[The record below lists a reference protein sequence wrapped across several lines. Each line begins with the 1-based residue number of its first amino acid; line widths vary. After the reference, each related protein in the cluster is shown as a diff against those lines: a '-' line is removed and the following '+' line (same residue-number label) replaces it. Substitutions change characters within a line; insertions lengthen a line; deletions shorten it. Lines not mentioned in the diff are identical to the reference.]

1 MQEKWIKEIFN
12 EKMIIQLSNPMM
24 SAITGN
30 PTYDNNNDSEEAEEI
45 EMAKTQLRT
54 LCKATQNLLMLFETK
69 ECEIEPW
76 MQSKISNAS
85 YIISELN
92 NYVSNKE

>member
-24 SAITGN
+24 QSMTGDEN
-30 PTYDNNNDSEEAEEI
+30 YSKSDEEIEEI

-54 LCKATQNLLMLFETK
+54 LCKATQNLLMLFESQV
-69 ECEIEPW
+69 CEIEPW
-76 MQSKISNAS
+76 MQSKISNAT

-92 NYVSNKE
+92 NYVSNKEN

>member
-24 SAITGN
+24 SAMTGN
-30 PTYDNNNDSEEAEEI
+30 PAYEKDEGEVEEI

-54 LCKATQNLLMLFETK
+54 LCKATQNLLMLFEGQV
-69 ECEIEPW
+69 CEIEPW
-76 MQSKISNAS
+76 MQSKISNAA
-85 YIISELN
+85 YIITELN
-92 NYVSNKE
+92 NYVSNKQ

>member
-12 EKMIIQLSNPMM
+12 EKLLIQLSNPMM
-24 SAITGN
+24 HAMTGDAA
-30 PTYDNNNDSEEAEEI
+30 YQKNDDEIEEI

-54 LCKATQNLLMLFETK
+54 LYKATQNLLMLFESQV
-69 ECEIEPW
+69 CEIEPW

-85 YIISELN
+85 YIMTELN